1 MISVTLRQVI
11 SGDVD
16 WILQACQDLE
26 IQRWTQVPR
35 PYSREHALSFV
46 TGTTDEFARWVV
58 QVGAPSEP
66 VGVIGIHEV
75 EDSVASIGYWI
86 GPQYRGRGF
95 TTAAIGLVCEEIEQY
110 RSESG
115 TEVGFVRAFIARDNS
130 ASRRA
135 VERAGFEMVEAQL
148 GPAVE
153 DLVPVPTC
161 VYMKTL

>member
-1 MISVTLRQVI
+1 MSVIVLREPHPDDISSI
-11 SGDVD
+11 FE
-16 WILQACQDLE
+16 ACQDSE

-35 PYSREHALSFV
+35 PYTREHALSYV

-95 TTAAIGLVCEEIEQY
+95 TTAAIGLVCKEIEQY

-115 TEVGFVRAFIARDNS
+115 TEVDFVRAFIARDNR

-135 VERAGFEMVEAQL
+135 VEKAGFEMVEAQL

-161 VYMKTL
+161 VYMKRL

>member
-1 MISVTLRQVI
+1 M

-46 TGTTDEFARWVV
+46 TGPTDEFARWVV
-58 QVGAPSEP
+58 QVGAP
-66 VGVIGIHEV
+66 
-75 EDSVASIGYWI
+75 
-86 GPQYRGRGF
+86 
-95 TTAAIGLVCEEIEQY
+95 
-110 RSESG
+110 SESG

-153 DLVPVPTC
+153 YLVPVPTC
-161 VYMKTL
+161 VYMKRL

>member
-1 MISVTLRQVI
+1 MSVIVLREPHPDDIS
-11 SGDVD
+11 
-16 WILQACQDLE
+16 WIFEACQDSE

-35 PYSREHALSFV
+35 PYTREHALSFV

-86 GPQYRGRGF
+86 GRQYRGRGF
-95 TTAAIGLVCEEIEQY
+95 TTAAIGLVCKEIEQN

-115 TEVGFVRAFIARDNS
+115 TEVDFVRAFIARDNR

-135 VERAGFEMVEAQL
+135 VEKAGFEMVEAQL

-161 VYMKTL
+161 VYMKRL